1 MKNRSNDTG
10 LYSFGPFFLRAG
22 RALLFKLSSVDHVFA
37 DQWLREGVS
46 KRMGDPVPPLISPK
60 SGPAGNRR
68 FGTFALMGRLLA
80 GLASVIYRGGSG
92 DSYRGFSIN

>member
-10 LYSFGPFFLRAG
+10 LYSFFYDPAE
-22 RALLFKLSSVDHVFA
+22 LSYLNSPRSITYLPTSDCARGFP
-37 DQWLREGVS
+37 

-60 SGPAGNRR
+60 SGPAGKTNRR